1 MILKDLNDIP
11 GHKDWF
17 GASLLARGGKLI
29 ACAPK
34 SINRKIEWKERF
46 NGRRHYTGY
55 ADMLQ
60 NTGLLSSLLNYVL
73 FYVDIIQGN
82 KISLLIY

>member
-1 MILKDLNDIP
+1 MLISKYLNDIT

-34 SINRKIEWKERF
+34 SINRKIELKERF
-46 NGRRHYTGY
+46 NQKGKRITPDYNGY
-55 ADMLQ
+55 SNMLE
-60 NTGLLSSLLNYVL
+60 NTGWLSLLPKH
-73 FYVDIIQGN
+73 I
-82 KISLLIY
+82 

>member
-1 MILKDLNDIP
+1 MILKDLNNIP

-34 SINRKIEWKERF
+34 YINRKIEWEETFDERS
-46 NGRRHYTGY
+46 RRISHYTGY
-55 ADMLQ
+55 MNMLE
-60 NTGLLSSLLNYVL
+60 NTGLLNSLPIYV
-73 FYVDIIQGN
+73 
-82 KISLLIY
+82 

>member
-1 MILKDLNDIP
+1 MYLTSQGNMLISQYLNDIT

-34 SINRKIEWKERF
+34 SINRKIELKETF
-46 NGRRHYTGY
+46 NQKGGRIIHYNGY
-55 ADMLQ
+55 SNMLG
-60 NTGLLSSLLNYVL
+60 NTGLLS
-73 FYVDIIQGN
+73 
-82 KISLLIY
+82 